1 MFDPKN
7 FSCWDI
13 IYQNI
18 NYMLIFGKKASD
30 IIKCSLYSKYECL
43 YYLDSKTL
51 QNFNHINK

>member
-51 QNFNHINK
+51 QNFNI